1 MRQRTK
7 RLPTSKG
14 VVYIVLALL
23 LAGGKHIYNNYIAP
37 EGEQELTTVINTEPT
52 SPKSEE
58 KITLDNESK
67 PQKSKDKRKVNR
79 SGWAE
84 LPAERRND
92 DLYYAYHT
100 VAEDCNVSHIVDTIR
115 LRRIVPQSRPFLFL
129 SSLWFILLFAITLSY
144 RSTQNKTMIVYHITV

>member
-1 MRQRTK
+1 MKQRTK

-92 DLYYAYHT
+92 DLYYAYHS
-100 VAEDCNVSHIVDTIR
+100 APMEI
-115 LRRIVPQSRPFLFL
+115 QSRNAPCMRKHTRHKT
-129 SSLWFILLFAITLSY
+129 SSLWFKAQNTSCGSFVRSSLIYAI
-144 RSTQNKTMIVYHITV
+144 